1 MNKLFK
7 INGWIILL
15 FAMIYV
21 DLFEQYKNSTFDF
34 PFLLAIIDT
43 IIRSIIILFYP
54 IYYKNKN
61 NVSYKKYRNIC
72 LYNILIIFG
81 ISIILGLL
89 TNYIFLGV
97 LGAIIYFCIGILLYN
112 DNTKYSKNNI
122 KKDNYK
128 KQSKCKICNQIIED
142 KIKYDGYCK
151 ACYTIKKDVASEEAD
166 NIEEEIF
173 VCDECGSTV
182 SETDN
187 ICPNCGAIFTEE
199 GNNSNNEFLSK
210 QETEYQKN
218 SNCVESSTKEKNVVK
233 KENFDVKYDRL
244 IKLKKLYDKKIL
256 TKEEFEHE
264 KGIILESDE

>member
-1 MNKLFK
+1 M
-7 INGWIILL
+7 
-15 FAMIYV
+15 
-21 DLFEQYKNSTFDF
+21 
-34 PFLLAIIDT
+34 
-43 IIRSIIILFYP
+43 
-54 IYYKNKN
+54 
-61 NVSYKKYRNIC
+61 
-72 LYNILIIFG
+72 
-81 ISIILGLL
+81 
-89 TNYIFLGV
+89 
-97 LGAIIYFCIGILLYN
+97 
-112 DNTKYSKNNI
+112 
-122 KKDNYK
+122 
-128 KQSKCKICNQIIED
+128 
-142 KIKYDGYCK
+142 
-151 ACYTIKKDVASEEAD
+151 
-166 NIEEEIF
+166 
-173 VCDECGSTV
+173 CDECGSTV